1 MSTQTLMKDDAEAH
15 EDITRK
21 KTQVKKKRDKM
32 LEQQS
37 ECDDYDALASAKTAK
52 ENTMIEEEAA
62 EFEKDATKNKKEKNT
77 KRKNNK
83 APEEDGDEAA
93 ELDADAT
100 REKKDRKEKKK
111 DKKRRVQEAEE
122 DVADVKK
129 EDNIIHT
136 RHVEDGEVDELDAQA
151 VGTPNKKRKKRQRDN
166 ETGLEAVDGI
176 RKTGE
181 DAPSCNAAE
190 KNVEPAC
197 ATTAQS
203 LTVFVGGIPF
213 STDEEAL
220 QADFEECGKVAD
232 VQLIKDDWGRNRG
245 FGYITYEDEA
255 GVLNVLKWDGED
267 YGGRTL
273 KVQRTGNRVDKSK
286 TGYVDHSNHLE
297 VFVTGLPADTSE
309 ETLRQKFTACGD
321 IKRLNLPT
329 RSTGKCKGFAW
340 ISFEAEESMKKAL
353 LLNGQ
358 GHSKLTVEAAGQ
370 HRQADG
376 EQTWDSK
383 RSGKSKGK
391 GRHSGSGGHEVF
403 VSNLPYET
411 TEADLRRDFGECGE
425 ITRMHMP
432 AKAGRCMGFAWITY
446 KTTYGLDE
454 ALTYHLSDYGP
465 RRLRVEKAGQHL
477 ADKGGGKG
485 KT

>member
-1 MSTQTLMKDDAEAH
+1 MQDDAEL
-15 EDITRK
+15 DKGSTRK

-37 ECDDYDALASAKTAK
+37 DCDDCDVLVSAKKAK
-52 ENTMIEEEAA
+52 ENKVIGEEAA
-62 EFEKDATKNKKEKNT
+62 KLEKGAMKTKKDKNT

-83 APEEDGDEAA
+83 ALEEERDEAA
-93 ELDADAT
+93 ELGADAM
-100 REKKDRKEKKK
+100 REKKEKKK
-111 DKKRRVQEAEE
+111 KKRRVQDPEE
-122 DVADVKK
+122 EVADVKK
-129 EDNIIHT
+129 DDTITGT
-136 RHVEDGEVDELDAQA
+136 RHVEENEVDEAKA
-151 VGTPNKKRKKRQRDN
+151 VGTPDKKRKKRRRDS
-166 ETGLEAVDGI
+166 ETGLQTVDGGS
-176 RKTGE
+176 KTGE
-181 DAPSCNAAE
+181 DVLSCDPAE
-190 KNVEPAC
+190 KSIEPNC

-213 STDEEAL
+213 SIDDEAF

-232 VQLIKDDWGRNRG
+232 VKLIKDDWGRNRG
-245 FGYITYEDEA
+245 FGYITYDDEA
-255 GVLNVLKWDGED
+255 GVLNALRYDGED

-273 KVQRTGNRVDKSK
+273 KVERTGNRVDKSK
-286 TGYVDHSNHLE
+286 TGFLDHGGHLE

-321 IKRLNLPT
+321 IKRLNLPL
-329 RSTGKCKGFAW
+329 RSTGNCKGFAW

-358 GHSKLTVEAAGQ
+358 GRSKLTVEAAGQ

-376 EQTWDSK
+376 AQAGKSNHQ
-383 RSGKSKGK
+383 GKSKGK
-391 GRHSGSGGHEVF
+391 GRHAGSGGHEVF

-425 ITRMHMP
+425 ITRMHVP
-432 AKAGRCMGFAWITY
+432 VKAGRCMGFAWITY
-446 KTTYGLDE
+446 KTTDGLDE
-454 ALTYHLSDYGP
+454 ALTYHLSDYGT